1 MAYITGKFETLGS
14 NFRHDFALAKLLPS
28 PATSEKSSFTHGA
41 ILILNVN
48 FIIAF
53 EEKGLLAVA

>member
-14 NFRHDFALAKLLPS
+14 NFRHEIRF
-28 PATSEKSSFTHGA
+28 SEVAAVPCYLREVQFYSRDHSHPKR
-41 ILILNVN
+41 N
-48 FIIAF
+48 FIISF